1 MFSKESKH
9 MSDAPTPSSE
19 TQQASQTQGAL
30 IGAVIGILVVTIA
43 LVVGAVLLAANADRT
58 GPAVEVVRDLL
69 ITTLA
74 VELAVIGVAVVVFIV
89 QVARF
94 VNLVNNE
101 VKPIV
106 TTTTDTLNTVRGTA
120 VFLSKNLTEP
130 VISASAALRGVY
142 KVVKDADAIRH
153 AAGIAAATASRTS
166 PTGASTAPAAERDGN
181 EGRTALDNEGEGG
194 SDWLLDGDRSLELP

>member
-1 MFSKESKH
+1 MFSRESRH

-120 VFLSKNLTEP
+120 VFLSKNLTDP

-142 KVVKDADAIRH
+142 KVVKDADAIRQ
-153 AAGIAAATASRTS
+153 AAGIATAAASRTS
-166 PTGASTAPAAERDGN
+166 PTGAHTAPAAEREAD
-181 EGRTALDNEGEGG
+181 EKHAALDNEGEGR